1 MSVLQLTEETWL
13 DLTVNFVPIGILAV
27 LDVMFWVYNPWG
39 WDLWFVFWA
48 HVLTFVPLVLLT
60 LLTYVSGRVIQ
71 RDERAGSSAEGAGV
85 EPEAEAEV
93 GDG

>member
-1 MSVLQLTEETWL
+1 MSFLKLTDETWL
-13 DLTVNFVPIGILAV
+13 DLTVNFIPIGILAF

-71 RDERAGSSAEGAGV
+71 RDEQRAESVADADARES
-85 EPEAEAEV
+85 
-93 GDG
+93 

>member
-13 DLTVNFVPIGILAV
+13 DLTVNFIPIGILAV

-71 RDERAGSSAEGAGV
+71 RDERAAPSGE
-85 EPEAEAEV
+85 EAETETEV
-93 GDG
+93 ADG

>member
-1 MSVLQLTEETWL
+1 MSYLKLTDETWL
-13 DLTVNFVPIGILAV
+13 DLTVNFIPIGILAF

-60 LLTYVSGRVIQ
+60 ILTYVSGRVIQ
-71 RDERAGSSAEGAGV
+71 RDEQRTESVTDADAGES
-85 EPEAEAEV
+85 
-93 GDG
+93 

>member
-27 LDVMFWVYNPWG
+27 LDIMFWVFNPWG
-39 WDLWFVFWA
+39 WDPWFVFWA
-48 HVLTFVPLVLLT
+48 HVLTLVPLVLLT
-60 LLTYVSGRVIQ
+60 LLTYVSGRVVQ
-71 RDERAGSSAEGAGV
+71 RDERAGPADDSAESRS
-85 EPEAEAEV
+85 EA